1 MLNFSFYSPTYFAF
15 GRNSEFRVGELARR
29 FGATKVLLHYGQGSV
44 IRSGL
49 LDRVDASLQ
58 EVGIDTVRLGGVVP
72 NPEASKVYEGIEFS
86 RREGVDFVIGVGGG
100 SACDSAKAIAV
111 GVPYDG
117 DFWVFYQRKR
127 KVEHALP
134 IATIIT
140 LAATGTEGSDSSV
153 ITHMEHNRSKLSIR
167 SDLVRPVFSILNP
180 ELTFTLPPYQ
190 TACGITDMIAHVME
204 RFLTNT
210 EGVEL
215 TDSMCLAVMK
225 TIVHQGTITIKNPY
239 DYSARANLMWAG
251 TVAHNNSLGMDREQ
265 DWSSHK
271 LGHELSALYGV
282 EHGAGLAVLLPAF
295 MMYQLD
301 HNPKRMATF
310 ATEVF
315 EVEPSDDLTAMAE
328 EGISRFRAY
337 LKSIGMPLTLRDIA
351 VPEEDIPLLASRI
364 QMNNG
369 DLFGFYRP
377 LNRQQIEEVYRLAY

>member
-1 MLNFSFYSPTYFAF
+1 MLDFSFYSPTYFAF
-15 GRNSEFRVGELARR
+15 GKNSESRVGELAQR

-49 LDRVDASLQ
+49 LDRVEESLQ
-58 EVGIDTVRLGGVVP
+58 EAGIETVRLGGVVP
-72 NPEASKVYEGIEFS
+72 NPEASKVYEGIELS
-86 RREGVDFVIGVGGG
+86 RREGVDFIIGVGGG

-117 DFWVFYQRKR
+117 DFWDFYKGEK
-127 KVEHALP
+127 KVECALP
-134 IATIIT
+134 IATVIT
-140 LAATGTEGSDSSV
+140 LAATGTEGSNSSV
-153 ITHMEHNRSKLSIR
+153 ITHVENNRSKWSIR

-190 TACGITDMIAHVME
+190 TACGITDMIAHIME
-204 RFLTNT
+204 RYLTNT

-225 TIVHQGTITIKNPY
+225 TIVHQGAIAMKNPR
-239 DYSARANLMWAG
+239 DYYARANLMWAG
-251 TVAHNNSLGMDREQ
+251 TVAHNDSLGMDREQ

-271 LGHELSALYGV
+271 LELELSALYGV
-282 EHGAGLAVLLPAF
+282 AHGAGLAVMLPAF
-295 MMYQLD
+295 MEYQLD
-301 HNPKRMATF
+301 HNPKRLAVF
-310 ATEVF
+310 ASEVF
-315 EVEPSDDLTAMAE
+315 DVEPSDDLTAMAE
-328 EGISRFRAY
+328 EGIYRFRAY